1 MPVINKL
8 LNPFGRRE
16 GRAAAAAGAELEG
29 PPSRIK
35 KLSKFC
41 RNLKKNIVI
50 SLRSKFK
57 AKKI

>member
-41 RNLKKNIVI
+41 LKKNIAI
-50 SLRSKFK
+50 SLP
-57 AKKI
+57 

>member
-41 RNLKKNIVI
+41 LKKIIVI

-57 AKKI
+57 AKKV

>member
-41 RNLKKNIVI
+41 LKKNIVI

-57 AKKI
+57 AKKV

>member
-41 RNLKKNIVI
+41 LKKNIAI
-50 SLRSKFK
+50 SLPSKFK
-57 AKKI
+57 AKKV